1 MTLPCSRED
10 DSKNRFQWYKQTL
23 GGKLRLMSSFYKHHT
38 NVEFKEEFR
47 SDIRLSANITGRNY
61 HLTIGNLSFTDSA
74 TYYCTSSYVY
84 TFQLDKIYIVHVTS
98 LHLNRPV
105 EVHRLPSESRQ
116 SGESGILN
124 CTVHTGTCDEEL
136 SVYWFR
142 TSGAS
147 EPELIYAHR
156 ARNDHC
162 KGKNNICFYNLSIK
176 NLTSKA
182 GTYYCAVRLCGRIL
196 FGGGNKLENESKQS
210 ADYLVYFLTGALVF
224 STILCVLLA
233 SFLFKLHK
241 REQLPASRY
250 IFVLQ
255 SAISAATDQYQS
267 TDIQTDPSLEMSEMI
282 QEDNVHYAALKNHK
296 VHKSRRKRESSG
308 NNCVYSSVVTLQ
320 VS

>member
-1 MTLPCSRED
+1 LRTLQLTTALVATCIHF
-10 DSKNRFQWYKQTL
+10 NLT
-23 GGKLRLMSSFYKHHT
+23 
-38 NVEFKEEFR
+38 R
-47 SDIRLSANITGRNY
+47 SI
-61 HLTIGNLSFTDSA
+61 
-74 TYYCTSSYVY
+74 
-84 TFQLDKIYIVHVTS
+84 IVHVTS
-98 LHLNRPV
+98 LHLNTPV

-196 FGGGNKLENESKQS
+196 FGGGNKLENENKVTG
-210 ADYLVYFLTGALVF
+210 ADHLVNFLTGALVF
-224 STILCVLLA
+224 SMILCVLLPLL
-233 SFLFKLHK
+233 LFKPHE
-241 REQLPASRY
+241 RSSSQRP
-250 IFVLQ
+250 
-255 SAISAATDQYQS
+255 
-267 TDIQTDPSLEMSEMI
+267 DIQTDASFEMSEMV
-282 QEDNVHYAALKNHK
+282 QKDNVHYAALRKRK
-296 VHKSRRKRESSG
+296 VNKLGWKRESTESE
-308 NNCVYSSVVTLQ
+308 CVYSLFSDGSNELKFF
-320 VS
+320 

>member
-1 MTLPCSRED
+1 MYE
-10 DSKNRFQWYKQTL
+10 
-23 GGKLRLMSSFYKHHT
+23 
-38 NVEFKEEFR
+38 
-47 SDIRLSANITGRNY
+47 
-61 HLTIGNLSFTDSA
+61 
-74 TYYCTSSYVY
+74 
-84 TFQLDKIYIVHVTS
+84 FQLDKIYIVHVTS
-98 LHLNRPV
+98 LHLNTPV
-105 EVHRLPSESRQ
+105 EVHRLPSESLQ
-116 SGESGILN
+116 AGESGILN

-156 ARNDHC
+156 ARNDRC
-162 KGKNNICFYNLSIK
+162 KGKNNTCFYNLSIK

-182 GTYYCAVRLCGRIL
+182 GTYYCAVAACGRIL
-196 FGGGNKLENESKQS
+196 FGGGNKLDNEHKVRQS

-241 REQLPASRY
+241 RSSSQRP
-250 IFVLQ
+250 
-255 SAISAATDQYQS
+255 
-267 TDIQTDPSLEMSEMI
+267 DIQTDPSLEMSEMQI

-320 VS
+320 AR